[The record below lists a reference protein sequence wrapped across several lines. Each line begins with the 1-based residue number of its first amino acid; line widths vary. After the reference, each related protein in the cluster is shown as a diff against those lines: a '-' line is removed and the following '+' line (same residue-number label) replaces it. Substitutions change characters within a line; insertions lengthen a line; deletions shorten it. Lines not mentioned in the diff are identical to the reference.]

1 MPTTWRTSGNA
12 TRASPPTAA
21 TGSASAATMATTS
34 RRTARSRPRRTAAPR
49 KRRCA
54 TRCRP
59 GRSTCAH
66 EAAARGRAVSLP
78 PGGPA
83 RQQALAGLDRS
94 VRPGRRVLDA
104 RRPVAQALGRRA
116 VDLRRGPQP
125 DERAHEAGAASRRLV
140 AAAAVGDKS
149 RRLQCC
155 RSKKLP
161 KRRNRGALA
170 LSHDGAAPRRR
181 APLRRLLHPPPEE
194 DQGRLPH
201 QAAARRHDQRTGG
214 VRLRA
219 AGLGLSNEELAM
231 LVQPDRVH
239 RSVYADPAIFEL
251 EMERIFGR
259 AWLILGHDSQIAA
272 PGDYFTTR
280 MGREPV
286 IVARQGDG
294 SVRVLINRCMHRGTT
309 VCPQGR
315 GHASS
320 FVCPYHGWTYDTDGR
335 LRSVPVPS
343 GYASDRTGELGLR
356 RVLQVSTY
364 RGFIFASRAAAGA
377 NLEEFL
383 GPAKSSLD
391 DLVDRAPG
399 GELEVAGG
407 VFKHVYHGNW
417 KLMLENHL
425 DGAHPAWV
433 HASSVAVAR
442 NAPEPGAPG
451 KEHYYDIAVRQM
463 RQNGAPDAV
472 WEATGMWTTPRGH
485 GYMGDYH
492 SDDRLVTGAGNP
504 VFEEYRTLLV
514 KELGKE
520 EADRVLR
527 VTLWNTIVY
536 PNCSFMS
543 QFRQLRIIHPLAVD
557 RSVVYTYCYRMPKA
571 PAAMF
576 RDSIAFAN
584 VVNGTGSWVLTDD
597 LEVYERVQR
606 GLTSGEIDW
615 VYIARGHGRDIQEP
629 ATLRGK
635 TGTSE
640 VYIRA
645 QMRAWLD
652 YMTAQPSS

>member
-12 TRASPPTAA
+12 TRALPPTAA

-125 DERAHEAGAASRRLV
+125 DGRAHEAGAASRRLV
-140 AAAAVGDKS
+140 AAAAVGDQS

-155 RSKKLP
+155 HSKKLP
-161 KRRNRGALA
+161 KRRDRGALA

-181 APLRRLLHPPPEE
+181 APLRRLLHSPPEE

-201 QAAARRHDQRTGG
+201 QAAARRHDERPGSL
-214 VRLRA
+214 RLRA

-251 EMERIFGR
+251 EMERIFGH
-259 AWLILGHDSQIAA
+259 AWLILGHESQIAA

-294 SVRVLINRCMHRGTT
+294 TVRVLINRCMHRGTI
-309 VCPQGR
+309 VCAEGR
-315 GHASS
+315 GSASS

-343 GYASDRTGELGLR
+343 GYASDKTGELGLL
-356 RVLQVSTY
+356 RVLRVSTY
-364 RGFIFASRAAAGA
+364 RGFIFASRAASGA

-383 GPAKSSLD
+383 GPARSSLD

-425 DGAHPAWV
+425 DGIHPAQV
-433 HASSVAVAR
+433 HASSIAASR
-442 NAPEPGAPG
+442 DAPEPGALG
-451 KEHYYDIAVRQM
+451 ADSYRDIAIRQM
-463 RQNGAPDAV
+463 RQNAMPEPV
-472 WEATGMWTTPRGH
+472 WEAIGLWTTARGH

-492 SDDRLVTGAGNP
+492 DDSRLVAAMGNP
-504 VFEEYRTLLV
+504 AFQEYRARLAARQG
-514 KELGKE
+514 EA
-520 EADRVLR
+520 EADRILG
-527 VTLWNTIVY
+527 VTLWNTILY

-543 QFRQLRIIHPLAVD
+543 QFRQLRIVQPLAVD
-557 RSVVYTYCYRMPKA
+557 RTVVYTYSLRMKDA
-571 PAAMF
+571 PPQMF
-576 RDSIAFAN
+576 RDPVAFAN
-584 VVNGTGSWVLTDD
+584 
-597 LEVYERVQR
+597 
-606 GLTSGEIDW
+606 
-615 VYIARGHGRDIQEP
+615 
-629 ATLRGK
+629 
-635 TGTSE
+635 E

-645 QMRAWLD
+645 QFRAWLG
-652 YMTAQPSS
+652 YRNES